1 VIEVWDEIAAMQRRM
16 DEVVREFLGPR
27 ARLSY
32 PGLPLFVRRPFLPV
46 TDVFARDD
54 DVVVRL
60 EIAGIDPEKD
70 LSVTLE
76 EGQLVIRGERKR
88 TEEVEEEEYYR
99 MEAAYGQFERRLP
112 IPEGIDENKIVAE
125 YSDGILEVVVPKA
138 VKALEAPKAK
148 TIPVRSSKVVKTTKA
163 A

>member
-1 VIEVWDEIAAMQRRM
+1 MIVVWDEIAAMQRRM
-16 DEVVREFLGPR
+16 DEVVQEFLGPR

-112 IPEGIDENKIVAE
+112 LPEGIDENKIVAE

>member
-1 VIEVWDEIAAMQRRM
+1 M
-16 DEVVREFLGPR
+16 FL
-27 ARLSY
+27 
-32 PGLPLFVRRPFLPV
+32 RRPFLPV

-88 TEEVEEEEYYR
+88 TEELEEEEYYR
-99 MEAAYGQFERRLP
+99 MKAAYGQFERRLP

-125 YSDGILEVVVPKA
+125 YSDGILEVVIPKA
-138 VKALEAPKAK
+138 VTALEAPTAK
-148 TIPVRSSKVVKTTKA
+148 TIPVKSAKVVKTKA